1 MNRQIYEEASEW
13 LVELRVGELDGAAR
27 ERLDAWLRASPENIR
42 ALLELSNIWE
52 EGKVP
57 DLDKRHSSEEL
68 TALARR
74 STNVVEL
81 NRVSPEAPTFLEQ
94 VQAHLA
100 EQPVAGNP
108 SPGIRPAP
116 PSHLSAFRSPIRRR
130 NFLAAASLAAVAVGA
145 GGAALYSLRNPIYTT
160 GIAEQ
165 RTVRLSDG
173 STVELNAR
181 SRLRVRFTDRE
192 RAVDLL
198 AGQALFK
205 VAKNAARPFV
215 VKSEVARVRAVGTQ
229 FDVNRHGSGT
239 TITVLEGRV
248 AVLPASPYEATIAEA
263 VAPSARGTGP
273 RSEFLNLELTS
284 TTKPPTA
291 FPTTPPSES
300 SGTTAREAP
309 ARPDGPRPAAVDLP
323 SAGSAEVFVSAGEQV
338 VASPSQ
344 VTKPTRADVAA
355 ATAWTR
361 RELVFDATPLT
372 DVVAE
377 FNRYNAKPLV
387 LSDPSLKDFH
397 VTGVFSSTNP
407 SSLLSFLK
415 AQKGIKVRET
425 AEAIRISK
433 Q

>member
-1 MNRQIYEEASEW
+1 VNRQIYEEASEW

-42 ALLELSNIWE
+42 AFLELSNIWE

-57 DLDKRHSSEEL
+57 DLDRRHSSEEL
-68 TALARR
+68 AALARA

-81 NRVSPEAPTFLEQ
+81 NRVSPEAPTVLEQ
-94 VQAHLA
+94 VKAQLA
-100 EQPVAGNP
+100 EQPVAGDASSGVAPQP
-108 SPGIRPAP
+108 S
-116 PSHLSAFRSPIRRR
+116 SHLSSFRLSTRRR
-130 NFLAAASLAAVAVGA
+130 KFLAAASLAAIAVGA
-145 GGAALYSLRNPIYTT
+145 GGVAIYSVRNPIYTT

-165 RTVRLSDG
+165 RTVQLPDG

-192 RAVDLL
+192 RDVDLL

-205 VAKNAARPFV
+205 VAKNPARPFV
-215 VKSEVARVRAVGTQ
+215 VTSDVARVRAVGTQ
-229 FDVNRHGSGT
+229 FDVNRQGSGT

-248 AVLPASPYEATIAEA
+248 AVLPASNEATGAGA
-263 VAPSARGTGP
+263 VAAVARGAAP
-273 RSEFLNLELTS
+273 QSDILNPKLSS
-284 TTKPPTA
+284 TVQPPTS
-291 FPTTPPSES
+291 FPVTPPSEG
-300 SGTTAREAP
+300 SGTTSTEGP
-309 ARPDGPRPAAVDLP
+309 GRPDGAQPAAGDSP
-323 SAGSAEVFVSAGEQV
+323 SPGSAEVFVSAGEQV
-338 VASPSQ
+338 IASPSQ
-344 VTKPTRADVAA
+344 VTKPARADVAA

-377 FNRYNAKPLV
+377 FNRYNTEPLV
-387 LSDPSLKDFH
+387 VSDPSLKDFH

-407 SSLLSFLK
+407 SSLVKFLK

-425 AEAIRISK
+425 DEAIRISK